1 MDLTAAPRRRRSFAT
16 RRQKAVAGSIIALAL
31 GLLMFK
37 GLSDAL
43 NYYIPA
49 NQAVAQRAQLG
60 AKDFRIQGDVMND
73 VRTLRGGKLR
83 FDIASHGVVVDVLST
98 GSPSSLFKPGMPVV
112 LAGHWQ
118 GDVFSSYQIMVQH
131 GSTYTEKAQ
140 PTAAKR
146 NSGSSA

>member
-1 MDLTAAPRRRRSFAT
+1 VELTVAPRRRRSFTT
-16 RRQKAVAGSIIALAL
+16 RRQKVVAGALVVVAL

-43 NYYIPA
+43 DYYIPA

-60 AKDFRIQGDVMND
+60 TKDFRIQGDVMDD
-73 VRTLRGGKLR
+73 VRTVPGGRLD
-83 FDIASHGVVVDVLST
+83 FDITLHGAVVDVVST

-118 GDVFSSYQIMVQH
+118 GSVFSSYQIMVQH
-131 GSTYTEKAQ
+131 GSSYVEK
-140 PTAAKR
+140 PAATKHA
-146 NSGSSA
+146 SGSSA